1 MARRSDSYQENN
13 SSLYRGGAT
22 RSSRSSRSSY
32 ANSTGSVE
40 SERVSAPQRRRALTP
55 REKYEA
61 ASRQKGTDSGQNQ
74 RLGETQPRYSRAE
87 AVRSQQNEGVQSRP
101 QSRPQTRSQSRP
113 QSRSQRPAPSTRETQ
128 QRVAR
133 TSHSGRVLGED
144 RRSMTERPRHL
155 GVTERSRRTEPHHHG
170 VTERPR
176 HYGVTERPRHT
187 EPHHAEEG
195 EILVDR
201 EALVSNAKEKLSGLV
216 SKAQTIAAEAKN
228 SDMPEKGSTLAEERS
243 PHILPAFFLGL
254 ITALLVLGIVL
265 PDSDFSQ
272 TENRQLQVAPEVS
285 IDNFLNGTFQSEF
298 QTYVEDQFPFRDTW
312 VTLKSVASTISGRVE
327 NNGVY
332 RCGDGTLILEFV
344 EPEKDTAA
352 EAVVKFTEA
361 HKDDMNIYTLV
372 SPTAAGIW
380 SDKLPSQVVMDDQK
394 AYLEGINSQF
404 AEAGAKVVDVWKAFE
419 AKKDFDL
426 FYRTDHHWTTYGAQL
441 AYMNLANE
449 MDMNVSYKTYNDLVV
464 KSDFAGSLT
473 AQGGYFLS
481 GTEDLHVYLRSDQD
495 VPCVVTYTSEKE
507 KTSSP
512 YVSSALDKRDAYE
525 VFFGGNHSLIEID
538 CYAENSRGTLL
549 VIKDSYAN
557 SLIPFLIGDYERII
571 VVDPRYYTEDL
582 ETLVESNDIND
593 VLFLYNATTFAQDT
607 SLSRLVESGLAS
619 LSQSGGGEE

>member
-1 MARRSDSYQENN
+1 MARRSDSYQDNN
-13 SSLYRGGAT
+13 SSPRRGGAT
-22 RSSRSSRSSY
+22 RSSRTSRSSY

-55 REKYEA
+55 REKYEV
-61 ASRQKGTDSGQNQ
+61 ASRQNRTDSGRGQ
-74 RLGETQPRYSRAE
+74 RLGETQSRYSRAE
-87 AVRSQQNEGVQSRP
+87 SIRRQQNEGVQSRP

-113 QSRSQRPAPSTRETQ
+113 QSRVQPHSQSRPQSRSQRPAPPTRETQ

-133 TSHSGRVLGED
+133 INRSGRVPGED
-144 RRSMTERPRHL
+144 SH
-155 GVTERSRRTEPHHHG
+155 S

-176 HYGVTERPRHT
+176 HYGVTERPRY
-187 EPHHAEEG
+187 AEDG

-216 SKAQTIAAEAKN
+216 SKAQTIAAEAKS
-228 SDMPEKGSTLAEERS
+228 SDVPEKGSTLAEERS
-243 PHILPAFFLGL
+243 PRVLPAFFLGL

-512 YVSSALDKRDAYE
+512 YDSSALDKRDAYE

-582 ETLVESNDIND
+582 ETLVESNEIND

-607 SLSRLVESGLAS
+607 SLSRLVESGLSS
-619 LSQSGGGEE
+619 LSQSGGSEE

>member
-1 MARRSDSYQENN
+1 
-13 SSLYRGGAT
+13 
-22 RSSRSSRSSY
+22 
-32 ANSTGSVE
+32 
-40 SERVSAPQRRRALTP
+40 
-55 REKYEA
+55 
-61 ASRQKGTDSGQNQ
+61 
-74 RLGETQPRYSRAE
+74 
-87 AVRSQQNEGVQSRP
+87 
-101 QSRPQTRSQSRP
+101 
-113 QSRSQRPAPSTRETQ
+113 
-128 QRVAR
+128 
-133 TSHSGRVLGED
+133 
-144 RRSMTERPRHL
+144 MTERPHYL
-155 GVTERSRRTEPHHHG
+155 G

-176 HYGVTERPRHT
+176 RT

-195 EILVDR
+195 EILADR
-201 EALVSNAKEKLSGLV
+201 EALVSSAKEKLSGLV
-216 SKAQTIAAEAKN
+216 SKAQTIAAEAKS
-228 SDMPEKGSTLAEERS
+228 SDVSEKGSTLAEERS
-243 PHILPAFFLGL
+243 PHVLPAFFLGL

-419 AKKDFDL
+419 AKKAFDL

-449 MDMNVSYKTYNDLVV
+449 MDMNVSYKTYNDLIV

-512 YVSSALDKRDAYE
+512 YDSSALDKRDAYE

-607 SLSRLVESGLAS
+607 SLSRLVESGLSS
-619 LSQSGGGEE
+619 LSQSEGSEE